1 MSEQEV
7 KLNVPP
13 AARAGV
19 EREMARGGSRSIH
32 LHAMYFDTPGRE
44 LARAKIALRL
54 RLEGDTW
61 VQTLKMPGRDAISR
75 LELNHTR
82 PGPILDLSV
91 YAGSE
96 VEAALTA
103 IQGELGLRYETDVRR
118 VVRKHR
124 SRQGAVELAFD
135 IGEVRAGGFCLP
147 ICEIEFELLSGGVA
161 AIFDVARNWHQR
173 HGLILDARS
182 KSERGDA
189 LASLAADLDFKPIDD
204 TDPADR
210 SLDKVRSR
218 RAARI
223 AAFWAPRPIMG
234 VKLHH
239 DQTPAQALATVTAEC
254 LDQIVRNAAA
264 LAEVDTA
271 SVNYQAGHPDHVHQL
286 RVGVRRLRS
295 AWSLFDGIAVLPPSA
310 LQQEIKAFF
319 GNFGS
324 NRDRDVLNATV
335 LPKLLAAG
343 MPVFDDDPV
352 DDSDDSATLARA
364 KGFQGLLLDL
374 LEWSVTPQP
383 TLEAAKAIA
392 VTQATMAAAAWTVS
406 GADQAQGSCETGE
419 GQSGA
424 PASGAGAMDDGAKA
438 GSPLE
443 SQPGNAVDSHAAH
456 TSAIS
461 AGDGLQDSA
470 AGSAVKTLAV
480 AGANAGAAP
489 STHIVPTIIPLGA
502 ATEQVRLDTLLAHRL
517 HAWHKQI
524 VKRGKQFAQIDIE
537 KKHSLRKKV
546 KLLRYSLGF
555 AESLLGASRLRGYRK
570 HLAVVQDLLGE
581 FNDMAVAHDN
591 YLARAATTNQA
602 WFAVGWL
609 SAEQNRIV
617 LRAQD
622 ALTELGDAPAF
633 WK

>member
-19 EREMARGGSRSIH
+19 EREMSRGDSRTIH
-32 LHAMYFDTPGRE
+32 LRAMYFDTPGRE

-54 RLEGDTW
+54 RLEGVTW

-75 LELNHTR
+75 LEINHTR

-103 IQGELGLRYETDVRR
+103 IQGELGLRYETDVQR

-124 SRQGAVELAFD
+124 SRQGSVELAFD

-161 AIFDVARNWHQR
+161 AIFDVARTWHQR

-189 LASLAADLDFKPIDD
+189 LASLAADLDFQPIDD
-204 TDPADR
+204 TDPTDY
-210 SLDKVRSR
+210 SFDKVRSK

-223 AAFWAPRPIMG
+223 VAFWAPRPIMA
-234 VKLHH
+234 VKLHN
-239 DQTPAQALATVTAEC
+239 DQTPAQALALVTAEC

-271 SVNYQAGHPDHVHQL
+271 SVDYQAGNSDHVHQL

-295 AWSLFDGIAVLPPSA
+295 AWRFFDGIAVLPSSS
-310 LQQEIKAFF
+310 LQDEIKSFF
-319 GNFGS
+319 SNFGS
-324 NRDRDVLNATV
+324 NRDRDVLNSTV

-343 MPVFDDDPV
+343 MPVFADDPV
-352 DDSDDSATLARA
+352 DDSGDSATLARA
-364 KGFQGLLLDL
+364 KGFQGLLLAL

-383 TLEAAKAIA
+383 SL
-392 VTQATMAAAAWTVS
+392 AAARPAQDLISRSEAGTAVDPHNAVGV
-406 GADQAQGSCETGE
+406 GAGVGT
-419 GQSGA
+419 
-424 PASGAGAMDDGAKA
+424 GAGAALHADDDQQ
-438 GSPLE
+438 GSD
-443 SQPGNAVDSHAAH
+443 AVQSGQTASVA
-456 TSAIS
+456 SANIS
-461 AGDGLQDSA
+461 SA
-470 AGSAVKTLAV
+470 
-480 AGANAGAAP
+480 P
-489 STHIVPTIIPLGA
+489 FTHIVPTIIPLGA
-502 ATEQVRLDTLLAHRL
+502 PTEQVRLDTLLAHRL
-517 HAWHKQI
+517 HGWHRQI
-524 VKRGKQFAQIDIE
+524 VKRGKHFAQIDIE
-537 KKHSLRKKV
+537 EKHRLRKKV

-555 AESLLGASRLRGYRK
+555 AESLLGASRLRAYRK
-570 HLAVVQDLLGE
+570 HLSVVQDLLGE

-591 YLARAATTNQA
+591 YLARAATTNEA

-609 SAEQNRIV
+609 SAEQSRIV

-622 ALTELGDAPAF
+622 ALTDLGDAPAF

>member
-7 KLNVPP
+7 KLNVAP

-19 EREMARGGSRSIH
+19 EREMSRGDSRSIH
-32 LHAMYFDTPGRE
+32 LHAMYFDTPARE

-54 RLEGDTW
+54 RLEGDVW
-61 VQTLKMPGRDAISR
+61 IQTLKMPGKDAISR
-75 LELNHTR
+75 IELNHTR

-96 VEAALTA
+96 VEAALTSV
-103 IQGELGLRYETDVRR
+103 QGELGLRYETDVLRII
-118 VVRKHR
+118 RKHR
-124 SRQGAVELAFD
+124 SRQGAVEIAFD
-135 IGEVRAGGFCLP
+135 RGEVRASGFTLP
-147 ICEIEFELLSGGVA
+147 ICELEFELLSGRVA
-161 AIFDVARNWHQR
+161 AIFEVARAWHHR

-189 LASLAADLDFKPIDD
+189 LASLASDLDFKPLDD
-204 TDPADR
+204 TDPADAR
-210 SLDKVRSR
+210 SATVRSK

-223 AAFWAPRPIMG
+223 AAFWAPRPILS
-234 VKLHH
+234 VKLQA

-254 LDQIVRNAAA
+254 LDQITRNAAA

-295 AWSLFDGIAVLPPSA
+295 AWRLFDGIAVLPPAELQDA
-310 LQQEIKAFF
+310 LKTFF

-324 NRDRDVLNATV
+324 NRDRDVLNASV

-343 MPVFDDDPV
+343 MPVFADDTPDE
-352 DDSDDSATLARA
+352 SDDSATLARA
-364 KGFQGLLLDL
+364 KGFQGLLLSL

-383 TLEAAKAIA
+383 SL
-392 VTQATMAAAAWTVS
+392 AAAQAIDAAAQASVLAAGAGAASATTLATTVAAGTVS
-406 GADQAQGSCETGE
+406 GEQGDVPAQGTHRAS
-419 GQSGA
+419 SHA
-424 PASGAGAMDDGAKA
+424 PAPMPGATDVPADASTRA
-438 GSPLE
+438 LAEAS
-443 SQPGNAVDSHAAH
+443 SAAH
-456 TSAIS
+456 PTSS
-461 AGDGLQDSA
+461 
-470 AGSAVKTLAV
+470 
-480 AGANAGAAP
+480 
-489 STHIVPTIIPLGA
+489 HIVPTIIPLGA
-502 ATEQVRLDTLLAHRL
+502 ATAQTRLDTLLMDRL
-517 HAWHKQI
+517 HLWHKQI
-524 VKRGKQFAQIDIE
+524 VKRGKHFASIDIE

-555 AESLLGASRLRGYRK
+555 SESLLGASRLRAYRK

-581 FNDMAVAHDN
+581 FNDMAVAHDT
-591 YLARAATTNQA
+591 YLARAATTNEA

-609 SAEQNRIV
+609 SAEQSRIV
-617 LRAQD
+617 LRAQT
-622 ALTELGDAPAF
+622 ALTDLGGAPGF